1 MNDIYLFNSLT
12 KQKELFKPI
21 DQEEI
26 GLYSCGPTVY
36 NYLHIGNLRAYIFAD
51 TLKRVLKYNGYQ
63 VKHIMNV
70 TDIGHLTNDS
80 DDGEDKM
87 LKALKRE
94 GKPMTIQGLREV
106 ADFYFEKFKEDFSR
120 MNILPPE
127 KFTFAS
133 DYIPEQVALIEDL
146 LKKGFAYKTSDGIYF
161 DTEKLPTYGRLGGSS
176 SEDHSR
182 IGVNTEKKNPRD
194 FALWKF
200 ADTSGVGFPSSLG
213 LGFPGWHIECS
224 AMSMKY
230 LGEQFDIHTGGID
243 NAVPHHNNEIAQCEA
258 STGKILAN
266 YFMHN
271 NHITVKDG
279 KMAKSEGNFITLNSL
294 IEQGIS
300 PLAYRYWLLTSRY
313 STRMDFSEEAIKGA
327 ETALNKLRTHF
338 TTYSVD
344 GKINEEYKLK
354 FTEAINDDLDTA
366 KAIALV
372 WELIKDPD
380 VSPQDKK
387 ITLTDFDK
395 VLGIEMDSYEIKTVV
410 TPPEVEELAK
420 QRKKAKQEKNYT
432 LADKLREQIKSLGF
446 DVVDDKDGNSIF
458 IKN

>member
-1 MNDIYLFNSLT
+1 MKDIFLFNSLS
-12 KQKELFKPI
+12 KQKEVFTPLNQK
-21 DQEEI
+21 EV

-51 TLKRVLKYNGYQ
+51 TLKRVLQYNGYK

-94 GKPMTIQGLREV
+94 GKPMTIEGLREV
-106 ADFYFEKFKEDFSR
+106 ANFYFEKFKEDFSR
-120 MNILPPE
+120 MNIVPPE

-161 DTEKLPTYGRLGGSS
+161 DTEKLPTYGRLGGSH

-182 IGVNTEKKNPRD
+182 IGINTEKKNPRD

-200 ADTSGVGFPSSLG
+200 ADIDGVGFESSLG
-213 LGFPGWHIECS
+213 KGFPGWHIECS

-271 NHITVKDG
+271 NHITIKDG
-279 KMAKSEGNFITLNSL
+279 KMGKSEGNFITLNTL

-327 ETALNKLRTHF
+327 ETALNKLRATWA
-338 TTYSVD
+338 TYSWD
-344 GKINEEYKLK
+344 GKVNENYKLK
-354 FTEAINDDLDTA
+354 LTEAINDDLDSS
-366 KAIALV
+366 KAIAIL
-372 WELIKDPD
+372 WELIKDTSVPNE
-380 VSPQDKK
+380 DKK
-387 ITLTDFDK
+387 ATLSDFDK
-395 VLGIEMDSYEIKTVV
+395 VLGIEIDNYEVQTVKV
-410 TPPEVEELAK
+410 PPEVEELANK
-420 QRKKAKQEKNYT
+420 RKEAKKVKNYD
-432 LADKLREQIKSLGF
+432 LADQLRTEIKSLGF
-446 DVVDDKDGNSIF
+446 DVVDDKDGNYIF
-458 IKN
+458 VKN